1 MLAGGIGSASA
12 AEWIARGGQVVLADL
27 PSQEET
33 ANAFLEAHG
42 GAGVFVPTDTREL
55 ADLEAAAEA
64 AKALGT
70 LTCWFN
76 NAGFGQP
83 GDDVPGIREKGLSP
97 ELQNMLAVNTCAPSS
112 LSLFALQNCGCHATR
127 SW

>member
-1 MLAGGIGSASA
+1 M
-12 AEWIARGGQVVLADL
+12 RGGQVVIADL
-27 PSQEET
+27 PSQAE
-33 ANAFLEAHG
+33 AAKAFLDSHG
-42 GAGVFVPTDTREL
+42 GKGTFVATDTREIG
-55 ADLEAAAEA
+55 DLEAAAEA

-112 LSLFALQNCGCHATR
+112 LFLFALQSCF
-127 SW
+127 